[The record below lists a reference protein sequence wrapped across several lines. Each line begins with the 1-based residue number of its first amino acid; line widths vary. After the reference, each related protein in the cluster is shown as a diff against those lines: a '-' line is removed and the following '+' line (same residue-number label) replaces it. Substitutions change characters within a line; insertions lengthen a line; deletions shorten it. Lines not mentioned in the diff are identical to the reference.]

1 MARNDQARPG
11 PLGSEDAPDRWCTKG
26 RRTPLWRPGPLGVLG
41 PKFTTSYIAVQGACD
56 HQLFCDYGQ
65 CLTVTGFGRG

>member
-1 MARNDQARPG
+1 MARNDQARWA

-26 RRTPLWRPGPLGVLG
+26 RRTPLDGQGLWASWVASSRELHCGPRRMR
-41 PKFTTSYIAVQGACD
+41 
-56 HQLFCDYGQ
+56 HQLLLCDYWQ

>member
-1 MARNDQARPG
+1 MARNDQARRG
-11 PLGSEDAPDRWCTKG
+11 PLARKTLRIVGAPRAGEPPFAARASG
-26 RRTPLWRPGPLGVLG
+26 RFG
-41 PKFTTSYIAVQGACD
+41 FQAHTSYIVVQGACD